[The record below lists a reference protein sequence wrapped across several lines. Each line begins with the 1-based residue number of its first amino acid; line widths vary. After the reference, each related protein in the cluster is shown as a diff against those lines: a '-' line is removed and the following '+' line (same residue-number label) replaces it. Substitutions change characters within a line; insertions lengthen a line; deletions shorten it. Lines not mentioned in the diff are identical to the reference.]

1 MYTSYDVARQLLQ
14 IRNYVEVHASGFA
27 ELPKD
32 VLSAM
37 LHLTAEY
44 RNAQE
49 MEMLIQM
56 GADPHEKH
64 GGFTVLEMFVQGHD
78 GYWCDKDRVKEVED
92 GVKMLTKYGVTCED
106 LTRPWILKNCGE
118 IINNSEYLGTFFKV
132 EIHEAPVPEVG
143 FVSTDQPPTT
153 GSAPP
158 NKRRH
163 AMFMLKFSR
172 YDCPGCDKKWFFDT
186 IDEIETFVKDAYPK
200 SPVWPANCKFYP
212 NGLRIYECVGRTPV
226 LKLKSMFDTSEFGDE
241 MPVALVPEV
250 NTVAK
255 LIYDLQVIVDEIQEG
270 EDDDEYDC
278 QLQEDDD

>member
-1 MYTSYDVARQLLQ
+1 MYTSYDVAHQLLQ

-78 GYWCDKDRVKEVED
+78 GYWRDKDRVKEVED

-106 LTRPWILKNCGE
+106 LTRPWILKNCCE
-118 IINNSEYLGTFFKV
+118 IINNSEYLGTFFRV

-143 FVSTDQPPTT
+143 FVHTRRSVPLASSLAYKSQPLHDMAYYMVITSDGFLQSIRGVYDSREKADARADSLEESTSCEIIEFDALNQ
-153 GSAPP
+153 
-158 NKRRH
+158 
-163 AMFMLKFSR
+163 
-172 YDCPGCDKKWFFDT
+172 DCDVKW
-186 IDEIETFVKDAYPK
+186 
-200 SPVWPANCKFYP
+200 
-212 NGLRIYECVGRTPV
+212 
-226 LKLKSMFDTSEFGDE
+226 
-241 MPVALVPEV
+241 
-250 NTVAK
+250 
-255 LIYDLQVIVDEIQEG
+255 
-270 EDDDEYDC
+270 
-278 QLQEDDD
+278 